1 MPRDM
6 RSPLIAVTGLA
17 VAAAFLALAPHVR
30 LEWAIDPPV
39 AAAEPLP
46 QDDAAEVTSPGEVP
60 LRADHGAL
68 SVRGVIDQAI
78 KVRFIVDSGATDV
91 SISAGVARELI
102 RTGRLTRSDYVGR
115 GTTILADGSHVPS
128 QLLTLR
134 FIRVGD
140 REIRNVTAT
149 IAGQGGEM
157 LLGQS
162 FLRRFKS
169 WSIDNRRRV
178 LVLQD

>member
-1 MPRDM
+1 M
-6 RSPLIAVTGLA
+6 RPSLVAITGLA
-17 VAAAFLALAPHVR
+17 TAAAFLALAPHVR
-30 LEWAIDPPV
+30 VQWAIDPQV
-39 AAAEPLP
+39 AAAAPLP
-46 QDDAAEVTSPGEVP
+46 QDDAAEANPAPGENSVP

-91 SISAGVARELI
+91 SISADVARELI
-102 RTGRLTRSDYVGR
+102 RTGQLTHSDYVGR
-115 GTTILADGSHVPS
+115 GMTILADGSHVPS

-134 FIRVGD
+134 SIRVGD